1 MRRNPEKYPAMV
13 IGKKP
18 EKPIFCCEN
27 AIIPK
32 QNEIELLGIT
42 MDDKLKFEAH
52 ISKICRKVSQQIVV
66 QWCRSDSPRCFR
78 LTSGKIYT
86 RHLYY
91 RILNIVQI
99 LGIFVVNTNFIKLSC
114 YKTWHGEATTV
125 GAARMLKGLFTR
137 YEFFFKIIV
146 ILA

>member
-52 ISKICRKVSQQIVV
+52 ISKICRKVSQQEKFI
-66 QWCRSDSPRCFR
+66 P
-78 LTSGKIYT
+78 GIYT
-86 RHLYY
+86 TA
-91 RILNIVQI
+91 
-99 LGIFVVNTNFIKLSC
+99 F
-114 YKTWHGEATTV
+114 
-125 GAARMLKGLFTR
+125 
-137 YEFFFKIIV
+137 
-146 ILA
+146 